1 MFQFGK
7 VTEALKVG
15 ALTPVYKRKGSCTD
29 AKNYRGITVL
39 PVITKILETV
49 LRDQIQPYV
58 DQHQNILQRGF
69 TKHSSPMNCSL
80 IMEEVVRDRKDR
92 GQPVFAA
99 FLDVK
104 SAFDVV
110 PHDSLLRRLYHA
122 GVEGRT
128 WSLIHSLHSQAQSVV
143 KWQGNYSQLLEVKQ
157 GVRQGGILST
167 DLFKVHGN
175 PLLDR
180 IQESGRGCYVGE
192 ICCAAP
198 TCADDML
205 VLTDEEVTMQS
216 LLNMAVDNSILEK
229 YLLQP
234 VKSVLLYILNIT
246 ARRSTTEVK
255 PQMLLKGETMPVVSE
270 TMHMGILR
278 SNDTQ
283 ESTVRENTTKAQ
295 RTLYSLMAS
304 GLHGENGLDPET
316 CTHLLQIYVLPI
328 MVYGLEV
335 VLPKPALVDK
345 LNRTYKKILK
355 QVLSLPTTVA
365 DPAVYILSGAL
376 PVEGIIHK
384 RTLIFYG
391 SICRLEE
398 SSVEKQLA
406 RRQLAVKGS
415 DSHSWY
421 IEVRKILVKYDLPSC
436 WDLLDSPIK
445 KERWRRLVNR
455 KVNGYWSERIKQSA
469 ELYSSLKYLST
480 HEYWPGRKHPLIQQ
494 VNGTRDIPRVSTR
507 LKLVTGTYVTQSSRV
522 AFNQTSVD
530 PTCMLC
536 KQEPET
542 IEHVLTECVALEQ
555 VRQPIM
561 GDFAEV
567 CLRFQSP
574 DQVKQNLVQLIL
586 DPSRLLPAN
595 QKLQH
600 GVWLD
605 WNRQSKR
612 LCQNLHLERYKRLAL
627 IPTRK
632 QKRGNGKDRPQHT

>member
-15 ALTPVYKRKGSCTD
+15 ALTPVYKRKGLCTD

-69 TKHSSPMNCSL
+69 TKHSSPMNSSL
-80 IMEEVVRDRKDR
+80 IMEKVVRDRKDR

-128 WSLIHSLHSQAQSVV
+128 WSLTHSLHSQAQSVV
-143 KWQGNYSQLLEVKQ
+143 KWQGNYSQPLEVKQ

-205 VLTDEEVTMQS
+205 VLTDEEVAMQS

-255 PQMLLKGETMPVVSE
+255 PQMLLKGETMPV
-270 TMHMGILR
+270 
-278 SNDTQ
+278 
-283 ESTVRENTTKAQ
+283 
-295 RTLYSLMAS
+295 
-304 GLHGENGLDPET
+304 
-316 CTHLLQIYVLPI
+316 
-328 MVYGLEV
+328 
-335 VLPKPALVDK
+335 
-345 LNRTYKKILK
+345 
-355 QVLSLPTTVA
+355 
-365 DPAVYILSGAL
+365 
-376 PVEGIIHK
+376 
-384 RTLIFYG
+384 
-391 SICRLEE
+391 
-398 SSVEKQLA
+398 
-406 RRQLAVKGS
+406 
-415 DSHSWY
+415 
-421 IEVRKILVKYDLPSC
+421 
-436 WDLLDSPIK
+436 
-445 KERWRRLVNR
+445 
-455 KVNGYWSERIKQSA
+455 
-469 ELYSSLKYLST
+469 
-480 HEYWPGRKHPLIQQ
+480 
-494 VNGTRDIPRVSTR
+494 
-507 LKLVTGTYVTQSSRV
+507 
-522 AFNQTSVD
+522 
-530 PTCMLC
+530 
-536 KQEPET
+536 
-542 IEHVLTECVALEQ
+542 
-555 VRQPIM
+555 
-561 GDFAEV
+561 
-567 CLRFQSP
+567 
-574 DQVKQNLVQLIL
+574 
-586 DPSRLLPAN
+586 
-595 QKLQH
+595 
-600 GVWLD
+600 
-605 WNRQSKR
+605 
-612 LCQNLHLERYKRLAL
+612 CQ
-627 IPTRK
+627 
-632 QKRGNGKDRPQHT
+632 